1 MTTLTVYDPAMCC
14 STGICGT
21 DIDQKL
27 ITLAAD
33 LDWLRAQGVQVQR
46 FGLSREP
53 AEFVVNDQIRD
64 LMQASGGDDL
74 PAFVVDGKL
83 VAKAHYPDR
92 TELAAWAGVALA
104 QEMRRSKPGGCCCGP
119 ANAEPKQGACC

>member
-21 DIDQKL
+21 DVDQKL
-27 ITLAAD
+27 VTLAAD
-33 LDWLRAQGVQVQR
+33 LDWLKAQGVLVQR

-53 AEFVVNDQIRD
+53 NEFVANDTIRD

-74 PAFVVDGKL
+74 PAFMVDGKL
-83 VAKAHYPDR
+83 VARAHYPSR
-92 TELAAWAGVALA
+92 VELAGWVGVNA
-104 QEMRRSKPGGCCCGP
+104 QAEPQPAKAGGCCGG
-119 ANAEPKQGACC
+119 AARAEHKSGACC

>member
-27 ITLAAD
+27 IALAAD

-53 AEFVVNDQIRD
+53 AEFVANDLIRD

-92 TELAAWAGVALA
+92 TELAAWAGVA
-104 QEMRRSKPGGCCCGP
+104 QEMPPSKSGGCCCGP
-119 ANAEPKQGACC
+119 AKAEPKQGAYC